1 MHALYITHTRHR
13 RTPFHFVFA
22 CAFDDASLSPS
33 LFGNTKVTVRPTAP
47 TMTRPVMRTAAAER
61 RATSTD
67 ARATDARVEDT
78 FEESFVRAG
87 RRVERRDATRETIRF
102 VKKQSNEECAER
114 RR

>member
-1 MHALYITHTRHR
+1 
-13 RTPFHFVFA
+13 
-22 CAFDDASLSPS
+22 
-33 LFGNTKVTVRPTAP
+33 
-47 TMTRPVMRTAAAER
+47 MRTAAAER

-78 FEESFVRAG
+78 FEESFVRVG